1 MTNPGFD
8 ASLNAVQ
15 SSQADAVLAGMTI
28 TDARKQIFDFSDP
41 YYTSNIRLAVA
52 KGSKVKSY
60 KDLKG
65 KTVGAKMV
73 RHLTHGWKTTLV
85 NMALLFVLTM
95 KLLLCTTA

>member
-1 MTNPGFD
+1 MLISSMPLLKIQGFNVKLTNPGFD

-65 KTVGAKMV
+65 KTVGAKNRYVILLMV
-73 RHLTHGWKTTLV
+73 GRPRW
-85 NMALLFVLTM
+85 
-95 KLLLCTTA
+95 